1 MIKKVILVMLL
12 FTIQTP
18 AAYVNAPSGLR
29 IREKPNTDS
38 NVLSVLSYGSEVD
51 GQEKDGW
58 IKTDDGY
65 VCAEFVQDTDPLEDM
80 ELLGTWHIT
89 AYAYTGSPCANG
101 NFPTEGYTVACN
113 SLPLGTEIYIDG
125 VGFRTVEDTDDGSMG
140 LQWCD
145 VYMTN
150 VSDCI
155 QWGSQNRKVWRVN
168 E

>member
-1 MIKKVILVMLL
+1 MKILLLLIMLL
-12 FTIQTP
+12 MTTP
-18 AAYVNAPSGLR
+18 TYGAYVNAPSGLR
-29 IREKPNTDS
+29 VREEPNTDS
-38 NVLSVLSYGSEVD
+38 KVLKVLPFGSEVEGEED
-51 GQEKDGW
+51 KGW
-58 IKTDDGY
+58 IKTEAGY
-65 VCAEFVQDTDPLEDM
+65 VCAEFVQEHNPLGDM
-80 ELLGTWHIT
+80 EYLGEWHIT

-101 NFPTEGYTVACN
+101 RYPTEGYTVACN
-113 SLPLGTEIYIDG
+113 ALPFGTEIYIDG

-155 QWGSQNRKVWRVN
+155 QWGSQYRRVWKV